1 MVGSVFG
8 KFFEEEQKRKRKLF
22 TGEGYPESAAAR
34 AKEKA
39 DKKDDK
45 KATTPTAAQLATAA
59 GRRSNKRA
67 QRLATGAAKTG
78 TKVKFGVGSD
88 KTVNGKANVT
98 RDQLVKAGFPTN
110 TKGLRDYMNAWNRT
124 GKRPTKAA
132 AEKERKIEDKKPDK
146 RTAAEKVTAQGR
158 RDNARAQRL
167 AAAAKPTTAVARSG
181 NAVPGIRSGDKTPR
195 NKAPIHTAVKRRIK
209 KPTESGNAVPGI
221 RSGDKTPRN
230 KAPIHT
236 AVKRRIKKPTESRS
250 TYDAS
255 EDFAKR
261 KNRGDIGTG
270 GPVKPTEFRKS
281 EGRVG
286 TADNDINAARYPRT
300 RAWNA
305 RKKSILSQPQRLGK
319 DAGTSEAIDKYLG
332 KTAGGRAG
340 TIASLVAAVG
350 GGVGGA
356 GAVKG
361 LAKKLGRLPTMAEV
375 KAFVKG
381 DITRGEFR
389 SGPKGFKK
397 GGLVKKSAAKK
408 SVAKKSI
415 DGIARKGKTR
425 AKHR

>member
-22 TGEGYPESAAAR
+22 TDEGYPESAAAR

-78 TKVKFGVGSD
+78 TKAKFGVGSD

-158 RDNARAQRL
+158 RDNARAQRP
-167 AAAAKPTTAVARSG
+167 AAAAKPTTAVAR
-181 NAVPGIRSGDKTPR
+181 
-195 NKAPIHTAVKRRIK
+195 
-209 KPTESGNAVPGI
+209 SGNAVPGI

>member
-1 MVGSVFG
+1 MAGSVLG
-8 KFFEEEQKRKRKLF
+8 EFFEAEQKRKRKYF
-22 TGEGYPESAAAR
+22 KDEGYPESAAAR

-78 TKVKFGVGSD
+78 TKAKFGVGSD

-158 RDNARAQRL
+158 RDNARAQRP

-181 NAVPGIRSGDKTPR
+181 NA
-195 NKAPIHTAVKRRIK
+195 A
-209 KPTESGNAVPGI
+209 PGI

>member
-1 MVGSVFG
+1 MAGLG
-8 KFFEEEQKRKRKLF
+8 EFFEAEQKRKRKLF

-78 TKVKFGVGSD
+78 TKAKFGVGSD
-88 KTVNGKANVT
+88 KTVNGQANVT

-158 RDNARAQRL
+158 RDNARAQRP
-167 AAAAKPTTAVARSG
+167 AAAAKPTTAVARRG
-181 NAVPGIRSGDKTPR
+181 NV
-195 NKAPIHTAVKRRIK
+195 
-209 KPTESGNAVPGI
+209 VPGI

-236 AVKRRIKKPTESRS
+236 AVKRRIKKPTESRA
-250 TYDAS
+250 TYDARRMKERLAREEAKK
-255 EDFAKR
+255 EDTRVAYDARRMAPTAHDRYIKEQLARR

-270 GPVKPTEFRKS
+270 RSVKPTE
-281 EGRVG
+281 EQ
-286 TADNDINAARYPRT
+286 
-300 RAWNA
+300 
-305 RKKSILSQPQRLGK
+305 SILSPPQRLGK
-319 DAGTSEAIDKYLG
+319 DTGTSEAIDKYLG
-332 KTAGGRAG
+332 KTAGGRAA
-340 TIASLVAAVG
+340 TIASLVAG
-350 GGVGGA
+350 GGAA
-356 GAVKG
+356 GKG
-361 LAKKLGRLPTMAEV
+361 VTALASKLGRNPTIAEL
-375 KAFVKG
+375 KAYLKG
-381 DITRGEFR
+381 NITRGEFR

-408 SVAKKSI
+408 SAAKKSI

>member
-22 TGEGYPESAAAR
+22 TDEGYPESAAAR

-167 AAAAKPTTAVARSG
+167 AAAAKPTTAVAR
-181 NAVPGIRSGDKTPR
+181 
-195 NKAPIHTAVKRRIK
+195 
-209 KPTESGNAVPGI
+209 SGNAVPGI

>member
-1 MVGSVFG
+1 MAGSVLG
-8 KFFEEEQKRKRKLF
+8 EFFEAEQKRKRKYF
-22 TGEGYPESAAAR
+22 KDEGYPESAAAR

-158 RDNARAQRL
+158 RDNARAQRP
-167 AAAAKPTTAVARSG
+167 AAAAKPTTAVAR
-181 NAVPGIRSGDKTPR
+181 
-195 NKAPIHTAVKRRIK
+195 
-209 KPTESGNAVPGI
+209 SGNAVPGI

>member
-167 AAAAKPTTAVARSG
+167 AAAAKPTTAVAR
-181 NAVPGIRSGDKTPR
+181 
-195 NKAPIHTAVKRRIK
+195 
-209 KPTESGNAVPGI
+209 SGNAVPGI